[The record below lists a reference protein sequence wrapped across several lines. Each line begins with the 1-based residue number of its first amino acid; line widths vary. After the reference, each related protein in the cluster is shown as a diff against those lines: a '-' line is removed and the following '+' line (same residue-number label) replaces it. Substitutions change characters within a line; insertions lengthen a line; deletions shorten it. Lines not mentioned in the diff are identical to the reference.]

1 MRHGLAVS
9 VGVGVVAIALL
20 LWIFGRRNDVPAG
33 ADAATAANTRVEDP
47 NGTPL
52 TSVTPERLRE
62 ARRQRDEMRQKIYAS
77 FGQTPPPDKP
87 APTNGNG
94 TGSLGHGGG
103 TGAGAFG
110 DAPPLADAGAIDR
123 AYVQSRIRED
133 FMPMAAKCYV
143 AALVKQPRL
152 AGRLSVKFVIVG
164 DESTGGIV
172 DSAELDEA
180 STLTDPKLV
189 ECMLETMKSMTFK
202 PPQKGGWV
210 SVTYPFLLSPDGPD
224 DSGED

>member
-1 MRHGLAVS
+1 MTVS

-33 ADAATAANTRVEDP
+33 VDAAAATSTRVDDP

-52 TSVTPERLRE
+52 TSITPERLRE

-87 APTNGNG
+87 PAPANANGS
-94 TGSLGHGGG
+94 TGRGGG

-133 FMPMAAKCYV
+133 FMPMAAKCYE

-164 DESTGGIV
+164 DDSTGGIV

-180 STLTDPKLV
+180 STLTDPQLAF
-189 ECMLETMKSMTFK
+189 CMLETMKSMTFK

>member
-33 ADAATAANTRVEDP
+33 ADAAASTRVEDP

-52 TSVTPERLRE
+52 TSLTPERLRE
-62 ARRQRDEMRQKIYAS
+62 ARRQRDEMRQRIYAS
-77 FGQTPPPDKP
+77 FGQTPPPDNP
-87 APTNGNG
+87 AAATDTHGN
-94 TGSLGHGGG
+94 LGQGGA
-103 TGAGAFG
+103 TGAGASG
-110 DAPPLADAGAIDR
+110 AAPPLADAGAIDR

-133 FMPMAAKCYV
+133 FIPMAGKCYE

-164 DESTGGIV
+164 DESTDGIV

-180 STLTDPKLV
+180 STLTDPQLV
-189 ECMLETMKSMTFK
+189 LCMLETMKSMTFK
-202 PPQKGGWV
+202 PPEKGGWV

-224 DSGED
+224 DGGAD

>member
-9 VGVGVVAIALL
+9 VGAGVVAIALL
-20 LWIFGRRNDVPAG
+20 LWIFGRRAEVPGG
-33 ADAATAANTRVEDP
+33 ADAATTTRVEDP
-47 NGTPL
+47 NGTPI

-62 ARRQRDEMRQKIYAS
+62 ARKQRDEMRQKIYAS
-77 FGQTPPPDKP
+77 FGQTPPPEKP
-87 APTNGNG
+87 AAPAPSNGG
-94 TGSLGHGGG
+94 GSLGHGGG
-103 TGAGAFG
+103 SGPGAFG

-123 AYVQSRIRED
+123 DYVQSRVRED
-133 FMPMAAKCYV
+133 FMPMAAKCYE

-164 DESTGGIV
+164 DETTGGIV

-202 PPQKGGWV
+202 PPRKGGWV
-210 SVTYPFLLSPDGPD
+210 SVTYPFLLSPDEPD
-224 DSGED
+224 DGGAD